1 MILEETCDYPIEV
14 YTVCSPHVMLVLW
27 VNHVVGVSVCLHA
40 SLYEELRVLP
50 EHNWV
55 NRAVDQKEASP

>member
-27 VNHVVGVSVCLHA
+27 VNHVVRIGARLHA

-50 EHNWV
+50 KDNWV
-55 NRAVDQKEASP
+55 NRAMDQKEASP

>member
-27 VNHVVGVSVCLHA
+27 VNHVVGIGARLHA
-40 SLYEELRVLP
+40 GLYEELRVLP
-50 EHNWV
+50 EDNWV
-55 NRAVDQKEASP
+55 NRAMDQKEASP

>member
-1 MILEETCDYPIEV
+1 MILEKASDYPIEV

-27 VNHVVGVSVCLHA
+27 VDHVVGVSVRLHA

-50 EHNWV
+50 EDNWV
-55 NRAVDQKEASP
+55 NRAMDQKEASP

>member
-27 VNHVVGVSVCLHA
+27 VNHVVRIGARLHA
-40 SLYEELRVLP
+40 GLYEELRVLP
-50 EHNWV
+50 EDNWV
-55 NRAVDQKEASP
+55 NRAMDQKEASP